1 MNLPGPTSPSSASY
15 DNPYLSLVDK
25 MAQMRYPYTMG
36 AMIMQFP
43 AKTYFT
49 RNWIFKVSLNVSK
62 RWIAPNV
69 HYENI

>member
-1 MNLPGPTSPSSASY
+1 
-15 DNPYLSLVDK
+15 

-62 RWIAPNV
+62 RWTAPNL
-69 HYENI
+69 HYENNK